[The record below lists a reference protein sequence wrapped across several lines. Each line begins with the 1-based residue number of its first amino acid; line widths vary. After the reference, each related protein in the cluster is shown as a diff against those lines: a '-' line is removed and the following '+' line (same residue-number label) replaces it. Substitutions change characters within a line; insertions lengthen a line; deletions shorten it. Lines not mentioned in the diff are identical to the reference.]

1 MVLTEFSPG
10 GAGTR
15 DLSEWQRWGL
25 SGLVVGV
32 HVVVGLAI
40 LHAATEVAVPVEQAP
55 IIVNLLNEP
64 RTEPVPERPPVT
76 EPPPKPLPPRSKPVP
91 PASVRE
97 APKVAAST
105 RTARPE
111 DMQVPVAAPV
121 PQPAPVLAPQPA
133 PPQPAVAEAA
143 PPAKSVAPPS
153 EPAPPAP
160 STPRVVKSS
169 SVCYLVR
176 PVPVY
181 PIASQELG
189 EEGTVIVKVLIDQ
202 QGKAKEVSVDKSS
215 GYPRLDRAAVAAEK
229 TARYRPYME
238 GGVVHMALVTHPTT
252 FTLNE
257 SNSNERNQSPS
268 SQDCR

>member
-1 MVLTEFSPG
+1 MVLTEFSSG

-15 DLSEWQRWGL
+15 DLSEWQRWAL
-25 SGLVVGV
+25 SGLVVGA
-32 HVVVGLAI
+32 HLLAGLAI
-40 LHAATEVAVPVEQAP
+40 LHAATEVEVPVEQAP

-64 RTEPVPERPPVT
+64 RTESVPERPPVT
-76 EPPPKPLPPRSKPVP
+76 EPPKPRPPQSVPVP

-105 RTARPE
+105 RTARPQ
-111 DMQVPVAAPV
+111 DMQVPIAAPE
-121 PQPAPVLAPQPA
+121 PQPAPALTPQPA
-133 PPQPAVAEAA
+133 PAQPAVAEAA
-143 PPAKSVAPPS
+143 APAKSVAPSS
-153 EPAPPAP
+153 EVAPVP
-160 STPRVVKSS
+160 STPKVLKSS

-189 EEGTVIVKVLIDQ
+189 EEGTVMVKVLIDQ
-202 QGKAKEVSVDKSS
+202 QGKAKEVSVEKSS

-238 GGVVHMALVTHPTT
+238 GGVALMALVTHPTT

-257 SNSNERNQSPS
+257 SNSNERNQSSS